1 MVLNGK
7 SVSKFNESFMKNYD
21 EDSNKEY
28 IVEVD
33 VEYLKN
39 LLNLHG
45 DLPFLPGRKKI
56 KKCNKLVC
64 NINDKE
70 DYVFHI
76 RALKQA

>member
-45 DLPFLPGRKKI
+45 DLPLLPGRKKI

-64 NINDKE
+64 NTNDKE